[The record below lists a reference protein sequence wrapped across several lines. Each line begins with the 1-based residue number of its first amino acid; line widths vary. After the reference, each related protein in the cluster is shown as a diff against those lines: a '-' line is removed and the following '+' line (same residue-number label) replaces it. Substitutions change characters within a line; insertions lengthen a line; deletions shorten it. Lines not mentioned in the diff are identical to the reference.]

1 MALKLPREKL
11 KSVVFDDSSDD
22 DKDTGSDLGL
32 PLEKLNLGPKKKL
45 LVLDL
50 GGFLLDRV
58 HKRDKATIPRNCQR
72 DLAYGNFLGEEY
84 PKLYVSVKFCPA
96 EYISVFN
103 TSYFVLY
110 TVFKRPFCDDFLK
123 FCFER
128 FEVGLWS
135 SAREHNVDGALST
148 LIGELRSKLL
158 FVWDQEECTDSGFKS
173 LEKRDK
179 PIFLKELKYVWEAK
193 HSRSWRHGQYSSS
206 NTLMIDDDPYKALL
220 NPPNTAIFPHEYKVN
235 NVGDK
240 FLGPKSELRS
250 YLDGLADADDVPS
263 YVKKHPFGQPAI
275 TPSHSNWDYYAK
287 IIRRFGKV
295 SDGGSGD

>member
-45 LVLDL
+45 LVLAL
-50 GGFLLDRV
+50 GGFLVDRV

-72 DLAYGNFLGEEY
+72 DLAYGNFL
-84 PKLYVSVKFCPA
+84 
-96 EYISVFN
+96 
-103 TSYFVLY
+103 
-110 TVFKRPFCDDFLK
+110 VFKRPFCDDFLK

-193 HSRSWRHGQYSSS
+193 HSRSWRYGQYSSS
-206 NTLMIDDDPYKALL
+206 NTLMIDDEPYKALL

-240 FLGPKSELRS
+240 FLGPKSELRC

-263 YVKKHPFGQPAI
+263 YVKKHPFGKPAI

-295 SDGGSGD
+295 CDGGSGD